1 MQYLIGT
8 EISGKHV
15 CLDETD
21 LAESVLFCGKN
32 ASLAAC
38 WLALE
43 CSRKDRKMVVVDLSG
58 IATNTISG
66 YLRTVD
72 VVSFI
77 PDVLKIPEGRI
88 ECASCVSSLLSNVL
102 SLPKNQRLILRSAIL
117 QIARENG
124 YVTPSS
130 IFDTVDL
137 VDGFKATEKEEVEGK
152 VATFGQI
159 EIFSG
164 EASLDSIVER
174 SCIVSF
180 SSLNNPHLEDFLAC
194 MLTSRVAMILHEVP
208 DSVVFIT
215 GAERLLDFFSPARD
229 IFFERYFLSGM
240 HGKVLATSWK
250 NYQQHSWKAF
260 VEISDSE
267 LPLGSLLF
275 EIGGRTTSY
284 PIYAII
290 PERKVTTP
298 ERLIVEK
305 VHEGNI
311 VHEILKA
318 VSSSSTAT
326 RESIVSWLSAE
337 YPRELVVQELDRLVT
352 ERFLVLTRLDE
363 RGKLLTLKLTELGK
377 KELEE
382 MEGNGENKD

>member
-1 MQYLIGT
+1 MEYLIGA
-8 EISGKHV
+8 EVSGKYV
-15 CLDETD
+15 CLDNRD
-21 LAESVLFCGKN
+21 LAESVFFCGKN

-43 CSRKDRKMVVVDLSG
+43 CSRKDRRIVVVDLSG
-58 IATNTISG
+58 IATDTISG
-66 YLRTVD
+66 YLRTLD

-77 PDVLKIPEGRI
+77 PDILKIPEGGI

-102 SLPKNQRLILRSAIL
+102 SLPRNQRLILRSAIL
-117 QIARENG
+117 QIARESG

-137 VDGFKATEKEEVEGK
+137 IDGFRATEKEEVEGK

-164 EASLDSIVER
+164 EAVLESIVES

-180 SSLNNPHLEDFLAC
+180 SSIKNPHLEDFLAC
-194 MLTSRVAMILHEVP
+194 MLTSRVAVMLHDVP
-208 DSVVFIT
+208 DAVLFIT
-215 GAERLLDFFSPARD
+215 GVERLLDFFSPARD
-229 IFFERYFLSGM
+229 IFFERYFLSGK
-240 HGKVLATSWK
+240 HGKVLATSWA
-250 NYQQHSWKAF
+250 NFQNNSGKAF
-260 VEISDSE
+260 VEMSDSG
-267 LPLGSLLF
+267 LPLGSLLV
-275 EIGGRTTSY
+275 EIGGRSTSA
-284 PIYAII
+284 PIFAII
-290 PERKVTTP
+290 PDRKVTKP
-298 ERLIVEK
+298 ERLLVEK
-305 VHEGNI
+305 VQGGDI
-311 VHEILKA
+311 VHEILNA
-318 VSSSSTAT
+318 VSSSSNAT

-337 YPRELVVQELDRLVT
+337 YPRELVVQELDRLIS

-363 RGKLLTLKLTELGK
+363 RGKLLALKLTELGK